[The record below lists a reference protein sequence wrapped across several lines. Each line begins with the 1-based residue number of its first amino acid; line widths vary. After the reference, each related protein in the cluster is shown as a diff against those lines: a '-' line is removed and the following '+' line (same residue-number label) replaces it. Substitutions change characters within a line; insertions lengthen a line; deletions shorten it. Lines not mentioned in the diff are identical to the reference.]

1 MVIDLIIKDIADFKY
16 VEERENGFKSN
27 ENLSKPVPIQKTYS
41 EFDPLTVFANFNF
54 LNNETDLNNLK
65 HDHQI
70 ENKQLENI
78 VSSENIKKEITIISE
93 NETKTINSPILNVVE
108 INSQKPDVEI
118 NKPPSEEVF
127 NNIKNDLTM
136 NKQENQSTKMDLINE
151 VFDQKVND
159 QLSLMENQKIEEN
172 FKKNDKEKE

>member
-1 MVIDLIIKDIADFKY
+1 MVIDLIIQDIADFKY
-16 VEERENGFKSN
+16 VEERENDFKSN

-54 LNNETDLNNLK
+54 LNNETDLNNQKPDL
-65 HDHQI
+65 QI

-78 VSSENIKKEITIISE
+78 VSSENIKKEINIISE
-93 NETKTINSPILNVVE
+93 NETKTILNVVE

-118 NKPPSEEVF
+118 IKSPSEEVF

-151 VFDQKVND
+151 VFDLKVND

>member
-54 LNNETDLNNLK
+54 LNNETDLNNQK
-65 HDHQI
+65 PDHQI